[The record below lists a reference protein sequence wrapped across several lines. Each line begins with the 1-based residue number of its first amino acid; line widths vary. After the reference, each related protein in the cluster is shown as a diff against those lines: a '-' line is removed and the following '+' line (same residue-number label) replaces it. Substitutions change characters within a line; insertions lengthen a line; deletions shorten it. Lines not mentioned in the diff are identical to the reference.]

1 MQKGSYVIRKKYG
14 GDILFKIE
22 KVLKDT
28 VILKGVYIR
37 LIATAPIYD
46 LVLIN
51 ESELNYYNKMFSDK
65 SNNIKKGYKFNKN
78 HITGKILHI
87 DSDLEYLKKC
97 NRVYQELGLYAIC
110 ILLDSYNICKYVT
123 DLVKAY
129 NIDIVVITGHDSY
142 NHKGIDDLNNYLST
156 KDYIKAIKELRK
168 HYSKNDLY
176 IFAGAC
182 GSHFEALIAAGAT
195 AASSPKRVNIDAYD
209 PAICAVKAA
218 TTPFN
223 QIISFDSIWEHS
235 LTKNAGISGVEDY
248 GHMRILRL

>member
-14 GDILFKIE
+14 GDILFKVE
-22 KVLKDT
+22 KVLKDV

-37 LIATAPIYD
+37 LVATAPIKD
-46 LVLIN
+46 LILIT
-51 ESELNYYNKMFSDK
+51 EPELNYYNKMFLDK
-65 SNNIKKGYKFNKN
+65 SINIKKGYKFNKN

-97 NRVYQELGLYAIC
+97 NRVYQELGLYSVCVLIDAQ
-110 ILLDSYNICKYVT
+110 NIYKYVV

-142 NHKGIDDLNNYLST
+142 NKKGIDDLNNYMST
-156 KDYIKAIKELRK
+156 KYYIKAVKELRK
-168 HYSKNDLY
+168 YYSKNDLY

-182 GSHFEALIAAGAT
+182 GSHFEALMAAGAT
-195 AASSPKRVNIDAYD
+195 AASSPARVNIDAYD

-235 LTKNAGISGVEDY
+235 LTKKAGISGLENY